1 MVLKLGI
8 LASGRGSDFQAILD
22 HVKMGILQNV
32 TIEVL
37 VCNVENAFV
46 IERAKNQGIGTNFI
60 QGSAGMKFESNNERE
75 KFREDFDSKI
85 IEIFNKKDIDL
96 VVCAGFNQIISNVLV
111 KEFTNRI
118 LNIHPAYDVKRFGGY
133 GMVGMKVHEA
143 VIKER
148 EEIRR
153 DQRLKQRELE
163 KIRKFE
169 ELENQSNNPNIEL
182 SKFDIKETS
191 EN

>member
-32 TIEVL
+32 AIEAL

-85 IEIFNKKDIDL
+85 IEIFNKKAIYLYIREITGLNTKQVVNSLNKIILKMRISKLDL
-96 VVCAGFNQIISNVLV
+96 
-111 KEFTNRI
+111 TNNT
-118 LNIHPAYDVKRFGGY
+118 LC
-133 GMVGMKVHEA
+133 E
-143 VIKER
+143 
-148 EEIRR
+148 
-153 DQRLKQRELE
+153 
-163 KIRKFE
+163 
-169 ELENQSNNPNIEL
+169 
-182 SKFDIKETS
+182 
-191 EN
+191 